1 MRLLFLIIPGIFL
14 LACFLYMQSI
24 NNGKSPIPHFRLG
37 IGPLRFD
44 ELTHL
49 NQKNRTLLLGYVTT
63 FIMLAV
69 IASSIVGIV
78 AVRAFGAEGSA
89 VVTVLGM
96 LAQLIVSMLLLLPL
110 LKTAQKI
117 KETMDHK

>member
-1 MRLLFLIIPGIFL
+1 MRLLFLIIPGVL
-14 LACFLYMQSI
+14 LVACFLYLQSI

-49 NQKNRTLLLGYVTT
+49 NQKSRTLLLGYVTT
-63 FIMLAV
+63 FMMLAV
-69 IASSIVGIV
+69 IAATIVGIV
-78 AVRAFGAEGSA
+78 ALRAFGAEGS
-89 VVTVLGM
+89 VIVTALGM
-96 LAQLIVSMLLLLPL
+96 LAQVIVAMLLLLPL

-117 KETMDHK
+117 KESMDK